1 MKTNLAPLAVLALSA
16 LLISGCQVAPP
27 QPPAAGTGTEQAQA
41 QSPAVKP
48 DPPPPPAE
56 IPIPEDSLYPLLKA
70 EFLLRERQFDPALA
84 ILTEQALKLDDAA
97 LARRALRLAEFRQ
110 DDAKSLTLAVR
121 LSELDVGDA
130 AAATTAMG
138 LLIRAGRPEEAL
150 IFARTAKERGARINA
165 PALLVS
171 WDSLPPEKR
180 RAVASAVEAL
190 AEDWPQDQDIA
201 IAVAYLRRAQDD
213 PERALAA
220 LEPVLAANPDEE
232 RALLLW
238 SQIKLDIGAQQPFSL
253 LQASV
258 DRNPE
263 NEALRLQLAR
273 LLASAEVLDQAREQF
288 AMLLTLSPRNGDY
301 LFSLA
306 LIELEAKDY
315 QAAKRNLQDLIGL
328 GQRLDEAHYYL
339 GRAHENL
346 QEEEQAIEAYDQV
359 GPGREF
365 YDATRRAAELRL
377 NSGETLE
384 FRDGFRR
391 SRARNPGQA
400 EQLYAVE
407 AEVLREIGEVELAID
422 VYTEAL
428 DLFPES
434 MTLRYGRAMA
444 HETLEDIP
452 GMEQDLRAI
461 LELEPNNATTLN
473 ALGYTLTVH
482 TDRYQEAA
490 ALIEKALELS
500 PGEPAILDSLGWVY
514 FKLGRFLQAVDLLTE
529 AYSLFPDAEVAAHLG
544 EALWASGKEQD
555 ALTVWRNSLEREPE
569 ASHVTDTLERLG
581 VSLDPPAV
589 D

>member
-1 MKTNLAPLAVLALSA
+1 MKPD
-16 LLISGCQVAPP
+16 PP
-27 QPPAAGTGTEQAQA
+27 QPPAEM
-41 QSPAVKP
+41 
-48 DPPPPPAE
+48 
-56 IPIPEDSLYPLLKA
+56 PIPEDSLYPLLKA

-110 DDAKSLTLAVR
+110 DDAKSLVLAVR

-138 LLIRAGRPEEAL
+138 LLIRAGKPEEAL
-150 IFARTAKERGARINA
+150 VFARTAKERGARINA
-165 PALLVS
+165 PALLVT
-171 WDSLPPEKR
+171 WDSLPPDKR

-238 SQIKLDIGAQQPFSL
+238 SQIKLDVGAQQPFSL

-328 GQRLDEAHYYL
+328 GQRLDEAQYYL

-346 QEEEQAIEAYDQV
+346 QEEEQA
-359 GPGREF
+359 
-365 YDATRRAAELRL
+365 
-377 NSGETLE
+377 
-384 FRDGFRR
+384 
-391 SRARNPGQA
+391 
-400 EQLYAVE
+400 
-407 AEVLREIGEVELAID
+407 
-422 VYTEAL
+422 
-428 DLFPES
+428 
-434 MTLRYGRAMA
+434 
-444 HETLEDIP
+444 
-452 GMEQDLRAI
+452 
-461 LELEPNNATTLN
+461 
-473 ALGYTLTVH
+473 
-482 TDRYQEAA
+482 
-490 ALIEKALELS
+490 
-500 PGEPAILDSLGWVY
+500 
-514 FKLGRFLQAVDLLTE
+514 
-529 AYSLFPDAEVAAHLG
+529 
-544 EALWASGKEQD
+544 
-555 ALTVWRNSLEREPE
+555 
-569 ASHVTDTLERLG
+569 
-581 VSLDPPAV
+581 
-589 D
+589 